1 MTQDLDTVFYANST
15 NDSSTA
21 QLLSLCNND
30 SDTVLA
36 NENTDSGVTQ
46 SDQGNGTVSNTS
58 LPNTPK
64 DQSAVKFNVSL
75 SHNEESTDC

>member
-1 MTQDLDTVFYANST
+1 MTQDLDTVFYANPT

-30 SDTVLA
+30 RDTVLA
-36 NENTDSGVTQ
+36 NVNTDRGITQ
-46 SDQGNGTVSNTS
+46 SDQGSGTVSNTS
-58 LPNTPK
+58 LPSTSK
-64 DQSAVKFNVSL
+64 DQSVVTFNVSL